1 MVVVLKNKTKNSP
14 GIIVFTHN
22 EILKGVIKKSKK
34 INDLLQ
40 ASTEKKKW
48 LFGVHIQGDCRNL
61 SSWPHKEWQ
70 SFFLWPNDG
79 DLFLSNIPNK
89 IIKDLTCV
97 NFLPKTIE
105 NFKGLSKDID
115 IISVSKFSKI
125 KNIDLTLKIFKAL
138 IDRNPSYKLLL
149 IALKNPFKKKFFK
162 NSREKY
168 LEKVFKLAN
177 SLKVSKK
184 YKNIKIIDPDIKR
197 EDLFPIPDEEI
208 YKYISRS
215 KFHMLNSY
223 REGVP
228 RVIIESLYLNTKV
241 IFSNKL
247 SFGLNKYM
255 NNKNSFV
262 YKENNE
268 NLEEIADSID
278 KELKKNIDYSDEFL
292 NLKDFQEN
300 ESKVRLINFLN
311 KISSHFKKK
320 LEDKNHISWRLN
332 NLKFRLCSHFRKADH
347 QILKN
352 EKNFLKWFKI
362 VNEDENYFDE
372 KYHHIFKIDKID
384 IIFEAR
390 YFLKNLILKI
400 KNKTKI

>member
-61 SSWPHKEWQ
+61 SSWPRKEWQ

-149 IALKNPFKKKFFK
+149 IALKNPFKKKFFR

-168 LEKVFKLAN
+168 LEKVFKLAKI
-177 SLKVSKK
+177 LKVSKK

-208 YKYISRS
+208 YNYISRS

-228 RVIIESLYLNTKV
+228 RVIIESLYL
-241 IFSNKL
+241 L
-247 SFGLNKYM
+247 
-255 NNKNSFV
+255 
-262 YKENNE
+262 
-268 NLEEIADSID
+268 
-278 KELKKNIDYSDEFL
+278 
-292 NLKDFQEN
+292 
-300 ESKVRLINFLN
+300 
-311 KISSHFKKK
+311 
-320 LEDKNHISWRLN
+320 
-332 NLKFRLCSHFRKADH
+332 
-347 QILKN
+347 
-352 EKNFLKWFKI
+352 
-362 VNEDENYFDE
+362 
-372 KYHHIFKIDKID
+372 
-384 IIFEAR
+384 
-390 YFLKNLILKI
+390 
-400 KNKTKI
+400 